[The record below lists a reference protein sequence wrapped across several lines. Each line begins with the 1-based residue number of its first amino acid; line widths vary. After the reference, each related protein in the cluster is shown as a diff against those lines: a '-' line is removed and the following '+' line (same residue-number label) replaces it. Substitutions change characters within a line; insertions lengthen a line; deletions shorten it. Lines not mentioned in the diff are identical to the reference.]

1 MALAYFLQMDTQY
14 RSQGMKQLTK
24 IKILKT
30 MINSDQTNAAAWFLL
45 GLEHAERGERTE
57 ALQAFTQALAHGDEE
72 LKEKIV
78 MELNKLSSKTPLHRG
93 YKPHEM
99 TMRVIEGGKG
109 KREEKT
115 VNIKEKR
122 LIFAEVG
129 GLQEVKTAIR
139 MKIIQ
144 PFLTPDLYERFH
156 KRPGGSVLLYGPPGC
171 GKSFIAKA
179 TAGECQAKF
188 FTVQIADILDPY
200 LGVSEQNIREQFD
213 RARSHMPAVLFLDEM
228 DALGFNRGKSSS
240 PLMRGVIDQ
249 LLLEMEKVESSAD
262 RLLLIG
268 ATNMPWD
275 VDPAFKRP
283 GRFDQMIFVG
293 PPDLEAREAIFRL
306 KLAGRPCEPID
317 YPQLAAWTDLYSGA
331 DIEYVVELATEQVL
345 QDILSKGVDRPI
357 RMSDLRESIAATRP
371 TTIEWLRTVK
381 NYVKYANQDGQYSD
395 VEHFLARNK
404 RI

>member
-78 MELNKLSSKTPLHRG
+78 MELNKLSSKTSLHRG
-93 YKPHEM
+93 YKAHEM

-115 VNIKEKR
+115 ADIKEKR
-122 LIFAEVG
+122 LSFAEVG

-156 KRPGGSVLLYGPPGC
+156 KRPGGSLLLYGPPGC

-213 RARSHMPAVLFLDEM
+213 RARAHMPAVLFLDEM

-395 VEHFLARNK
+395 VEHFLAQNK